1 MPRNKALAK
10 KDSATAGRVRK
21 ANGQLVG
28 GNPGNK
34 GGKGAQPKSYR
45 LWLKHLL
52 DSQKHRDTFTAAME
66 DSTHPAF
73 MAATKH
79 ASEFGYGKPA
89 QRVEVEDVT
98 PTKDITIEAA
108 LAKVSEMARAA
119 KALGLRAP
127 LALPPIPEAEVEE
140 ID

>member
-1 MPRNKALAK
+1 MAK
-10 KDSATAGRVRK
+10 KATVGAKNSVPATRKGRTR
-21 ANGQLVG
+21 GLRS
-28 GNPGNK
+28 GNPGNQ
-34 GGKGAQPKSYR
+34 GGGDKPKTYK